1 MFSSSE
7 GGNKRED
14 DDFNRAVKPG
24 SNTARYNIQ
33 NEGRIRIFDCW
44 KTWSF
49 IFRLMVNP

>member
-24 SNTARYNIQ
+24 SNTARYSIQ
-33 NEGRIRIFDCW
+33 NEGRICILDC
-44 KTWSF
+44 
-49 IFRLMVNP
+49 